1 MEKCSLLI
9 SNFKK
14 MSSYNLNNTKS
25 KKILNVNNNTN
36 DNNKND
42 KKYEDMFLLL
52 IN

>member
-25 KKILNVNNNTN
+25 KKILNVNNNK

-42 KKYEDMFLLL
+42 KRYEDMFLLL